1 MATGN
6 VALNDTNAGYSGANL
21 NEIFYEPV
29 FRSDDIMRNYRVIPN
44 VKHVMNV
51 YTSAK
56 LTKIVKAQ
64 TACSPLSQ
72 DPVAYFPVDQKVI
85 TAGRCRVALEQCSE
99 EFYGTFIEESY
110 RNGVDV
116 NNLLG
121 TDLADAIVNRAVAG
135 IASDVLRLAWG
146 GNLTLDGVATPA
158 VGYAVFDGW
167 MKLMGADTTVL
178 AARTELDVVAPA
190 EPTAG
195 EAINLLRTM
204 YDAAPAALQQIPAG
218 DKKMFVTPRI
228 FNAYLANL
236 EANTTI
242 GTADL
247 AISNT
252 VNGMARVS
260 FRGVEVVAMYE
271 WDTIL
276 ADADPVLFQTTKAG
290 ADTENTQG
298 ACYCATEN
306 LIIGSDVTDPE
317 GSFKV
322 FYDDLE
328 EKMFFR
334 GYFKLG
340 VQFLYPSLV
349 QWGVL
354 ADIV

>member
-6 VALNDTNAGYSGANL
+6 VAFDNTNAGYSGANL

-64 TACSPLSQ
+64 TACSATSQ
-72 DPVAYFPVDQKVI
+72 DPAVNFYVDQKVI
-85 TAGRCRVALEQCSE
+85 TAGRCKVALEQCSE

-146 GNLTLDGVATPA
+146 GNITGAA
-158 VGYAVFDGW
+158 AGYAVFDGW

-178 AARTELDVVAPA
+178 GARTELDVVAPA
-190 EPTAG
+190 SPTADN
-195 EAINLLRTM
+195 AIRLLRDM
-204 YDAAPAALQQIPAG
+204 YDSAPAALQQVAAA
-218 DKKMFVTPRI
+218 DKKMFVTPKV

-236 EANTTI
+236 E
-242 GTADL
+242 GSSADL
-247 AISNT
+247 AL
-252 VNGMARVS
+252 VNQVDGMRRVM

-276 ADADPVLFQTTKAG
+276 TDADPVLFQTTKA
-290 ADTENTQG
+290 AVDTENTQG
-298 ACYCATEN
+298 ACYCAVEN